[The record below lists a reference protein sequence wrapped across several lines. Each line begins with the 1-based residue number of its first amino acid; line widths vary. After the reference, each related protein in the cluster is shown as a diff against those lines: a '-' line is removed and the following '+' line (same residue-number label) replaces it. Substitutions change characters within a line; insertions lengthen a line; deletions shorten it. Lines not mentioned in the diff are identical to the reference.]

1 MHSIDK
7 KVFGTLFFS
16 VFATITGVGIVV
28 PLLPVYA
35 HSLGASGF
43 AIGLIFGAFSISRT
57 FFLPYFGRLSDQK
70 GRKPFI
76 TIGLFLYTVIAFAF
90 IWMDTVTSLIVTR
103 FLQGIASAMIMPVVQ
118 AYVGDITPKGH
129 EGTVMG
135 FFNVSVFAGLS
146 LGPLMGGILFDQMGL
161 SVTFV
166 AMGLLSLVGFILSWS
181 ALPPTKEEQ
190 VLTQSTPPAA
200 WRKIITDPLILRLAG
215 FRMAY
220 TAAIGIIW
228 GFLPILGST
237 QLGFSST
244 TVGILVMEGVLVSGL
259 LHMPMGYLADRIDR
273 RKMMVVGGLFVIVA
287 MTALIWATTFWHF
300 FWANLV
306 FGVGGGISMPAL
318 MALTVVKGDQDNAMG
333 SVMAVMVMAHSF
345 GMMLG
350 AMTAGLLMDFISLR
364 QAFFMGTLLM
374 AAMTVW
380 IIFSPGPFKAL
391 SGRLADVFPKAAQKP
406 PLPLGDEPR

>member
-35 HSLGASGF
+35 HSLGAGGF
-43 AIGLIFGAFSISRT
+43 AIGFIFGAFSISRT
-57 FFLPYFGRLSDQK
+57 FFLPYFGRLSDRK

-76 TIGLFLYTVIAFAF
+76 TIGLILYTLIAFVF

-166 AMGLLSLVGFILSWS
+166 AMGLLSWRVFFLVGWHCRRPGKS
-181 ALPPTKEEQ
+181 
-190 VLTQSTPPAA
+190 
-200 WRKIITDPLILRLAG
+200 G
-215 FRMAY
+215 FWLMSRHRRRGAKSS
-220 TAAIGIIW
+220 
-228 GFLPILGST
+228 PI
-237 QLGFSST
+237 
-244 TVGILVMEGVLVSGL
+244 
-259 LHMPMGYLADRIDR
+259 R
-273 RKMMVVGGLFVIVA
+273 
-287 MTALIWATTFWHF
+287 W
-300 FWANLV
+300 
-306 FGVGGGISMPAL
+306 
-318 MALTVVKGDQDNAMG
+318 
-333 SVMAVMVMAHSF
+333 
-345 GMMLG
+345 
-350 AMTAGLLMDFISLR
+350 
-364 QAFFMGTLLM
+364 
-374 AAMTVW
+374 
-380 IIFSPGPFKAL
+380 
-391 SGRLADVFPKAAQKP
+391 
-406 PLPLGDEPR
+406 